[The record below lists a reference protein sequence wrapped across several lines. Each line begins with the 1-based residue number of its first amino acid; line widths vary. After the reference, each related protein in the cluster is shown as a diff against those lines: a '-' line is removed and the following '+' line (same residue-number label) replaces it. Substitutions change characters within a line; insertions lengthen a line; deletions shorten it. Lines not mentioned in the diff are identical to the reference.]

1 MKTTKRSWLIRIAFV
16 LVLVLVAVLMLRIG
30 RGHTVYFDNRAVDK
44 GGQSVEAPY
53 KITVYVNGEQISK
66 LYEKERCLT
75 TVIGDKLELTVEVM
89 QQKGGSETTETYQM
103 TLPHNIDGSSS
114 TCRRIWLVCRRRPI
128 WRNSSPRL
136 PPRRTTRKRPTPR
149 TIWAWATSDNVCCIH
164 SPCESMGCGRIGTR
178 LRAAGGYAI
187 LNGRRGD
194 RGRMGKE
201 YQNGCFERLEARKGV
216 RIF

>member
-1 MKTTKRSWLIRIAFV
+1 MKTTKRSWIIRIAFV

-103 TLPHNIDGSSS
+103 TLPHNIDG
-114 TCRRIWLVCRRRPI
+114 II
-128 WRNSSPRL
+128 INL
-136 PPRRTTRKRPTPR
+136 PAYMAGLPEEAYLEEFIPAPPT
-149 TIWAWATSDNVCCIH
+149 
-164 SPCESMGCGRIGTR
+164 EG
-178 LRAAGGYAI
+178 
-187 LNGRRGD
+187 GRRGSAQH
-194 RGRMGKE
+194 RGRYGP
-201 YQNGCFERLEARKGV
+201 GRLLIMCAAYTAHAKAWAVGA
-216 RIF
+216 

>member
-103 TLPHNIDGSSS
+103 TLPHNIDGIIINLPAYMAGLLLTVARQCVLAGCPSR
-114 TCRRIWLVCRRRPI
+114 TAHTHRGRYGPG
-128 WRNSSPRL
+128 RL
-136 PPRRTTRKRPTPR
+136 LIMCAAYTAHAK
-149 TIWAWATSDNVCCIH
+149 AWAV
-164 SPCESMGCGRIGTR
+164 GT
-178 LRAAGGYAI
+178 
-187 LNGRRGD
+187 
-194 RGRMGKE
+194 
-201 YQNGCFERLEARKGV
+201 
-216 RIF
+216 

>member
-1 MKTTKRSWLIRIAFV
+1 MKTTKRSWLIRIAFI
-16 LVLVLVAVLMLRIG
+16 LVLVLIAVVMLRIG

-103 TLPHNIDGSSS
+103 TLPRHHHQPAGVYGWS
-114 TCRRIWLVCRRRPI
+114 
-128 WRNSSPRL
+128 
-136 PPRRTTRKRPTPR
+136 
-149 TIWAWATSDNVCCIH
+149 
-164 SPCESMGCGRIGTR
+164 
-178 LRAAGGYAI
+178 AGGGLSGGIHPRASHRG
-187 LNGRRGD
+187 GRRGSAQH
-194 RGRMGKE
+194 RGRYGP
-201 YQNGCFERLEARKGV
+201 GRLLIMCAAYTAHAKAWAVGA
-216 RIF
+216 

>member
-1 MKTTKRSWLIRIAFV
+1 MKTTKRSWLIRIAFI

-103 TLPHNIDGSSS
+103 TLPHNIDGIIINLPAYLAGLGEDAYL
-114 TCRRIWLVCRRRPI
+114 TEFIP
-128 WRNSSPRL
+128 SPDAEIVEED
-136 PPRRTTRKRPTPR
+136 TP
-149 TIWAWATSDNVCCIH
+149 S
-164 SPCESMGCGRIGTR
+164 
-178 LRAAGGYAI
+178 
-187 LNGRRGD
+187 GD
-194 RGRMGKE
+194 DFGMDDMTMDEVPVG
-201 YQNGCFERLEARKGV
+201 
-216 RIF
+216 